1 MNIVNII
8 EKKKRGFEL
17 TKEEIDFTV
26 NGFIDRS
33 ILDSQMSSLLMAI
46 CLKGMNDEETYYLTD
61 AMINSG
67 NVIDLSKIDGITV
80 DKHSTGGVGDKISL
94 ILLPIVASCGIK
106 VPKMSGRSL
115 GHTGGTIDK
124 LESIPGFRTS
134 MSIDY
139 FIEQINEIGMGIISQ
154 TLNMVPAD
162 KKIYALRSITGTT
175 DSIPL
180 IASSI
185 MSKKIASGAK
195 KIVIDVKVG
204 EGALV
209 RNIEEAR
216 ELSNRMIEIG
226 KKFDRKVVCLLTNMD
241 YPLGKNIGNV
251 LEVVEAM
258 QVLDG
263 TVSDDLKS
271 LSLELAAIMISI
283 GKDITREEAY
293 LEAKEALESGKA
305 YEKFKEFVTY
315 QGGNLNYIELSNN
328 IKTFNSKKSG
338 YITNI
343 DARRLADFIV
353 DIRNKDKV
361 DYKTGIV
368 LNHKMGDYVEIGEK
382 LLDVYINKD
391 EEIEE
396 NSELLNYDEILEECF
411 EISDEKKQDVKL
423 IYEVIE

>member
-8 EKKKRGFEL
+8 EKKKGGNAL
-17 TKEEIDFTV
+17 TKDEISFAI
-26 NGFIDRS
+26 NGFLDKT

-46 CLKGMNDEETYYLTD
+46 CFKGMNDEETYYLTD
-61 AMINSG
+61 VMINSG
-67 NVIDLSKIDGITV
+67 SVIDLSKIDGITV

-162 KKIYALRSITGTT
+162 KRIYALRSITGTT
-175 DSIPL
+175 DSLPL

-195 KIVIDVKVG
+195 NIVIDVKVG
-204 EGALV
+204 KGALV
-209 RNIEEAR
+209 KDLDEAR
-216 ELSNRMIEIG
+216 ELSNIMIEIG

-241 YPLGKNIGNV
+241 YPLGRSIGNI

-263 TVSDDLKS
+263 SGTEDLKS
-271 LSLELAAIMISI
+271 ISLELATLMIST
-283 GKDITREEAY
+283 GKGVSREEAY
-293 LEAKEALESGKA
+293 LEAKEALESGRA
-305 YEKFKEFVTY
+305 LEKFKEFVSY
-315 QGGNLNYIELSNN
+315 QGGNLNYIELSTN
-328 IKTFNSKKSG
+328 IKSFNSKFSG

-343 DARRLADFIV
+343 DARKLADFIV
-353 DIRNKDKV
+353 DIRSKEKI

-368 LNHKMGDYVEIGEK
+368 LNKKLGDFVEVGEK
-382 LLDVYINKD
+382 LLDVYINSD
-391 EEIEE
+391 AENNNIEIT
-396 NSELLNYDEILEECF
+396 NYDEILENCF
-411 EISDEKKQDVKL
+411 EISEKKNKAEVKL
-423 IYEVIE
+423 IYEVVE

>member
-8 EKKKRGFEL
+8 EKKKGGNAL
-17 TKEEIDFTV
+17 TKDEISFAI
-26 NGFIDRS
+26 NGFLDKT

-46 CLKGMNDEETYYLTD
+46 CFKGMNDEETYYLTD
-61 AMINSG
+61 VMINSG
-67 NVIDLSKIDGITV
+67 SVIDLSKIDGITV

-94 ILLPIVASCGIK
+94 ILLPIVASCGIN

-162 KKIYALRSITGTT
+162 KRIYALRSITGTT
-175 DSIPL
+175 DSLPL

-195 KIVIDVKVG
+195 NIVIDVKVG
-204 EGALV
+204 KGALV
-209 RNIEEAR
+209 KDLDEAR
-216 ELSNRMIEIG
+216 ELSNIMIEIG

-241 YPLGKNIGNV
+241 YPLGRSIGNI

-263 TVSDDLKS
+263 SGTEDLKS
-271 LSLELAAIMISI
+271 ISLELATLMIST
-283 GKDITREEAY
+283 GKGVSREEAY
-293 LEAKEALESGKA
+293 LEAKEALESGRA
-305 YEKFKEFVTY
+305 LEKFKEFVSY
-315 QGGNLNYIELSNN
+315 QGGNLNYIELSTN
-328 IKTFNSKKSG
+328 IKSFNSKLSG

-343 DARRLADFIV
+343 DARKLADFIV
-353 DIRNKDKV
+353 DIRSKEKI

-368 LNHKMGDYVEIGEK
+368 LNKKLGDYVEVGEK
-382 LLDVYINKD
+382 LLDVYINSD
-391 EEIEE
+391 AENNNIEIT
-396 NSELLNYDEILEECF
+396 NYDEILENCF
-411 EISDEKKQDVKL
+411 EISEKKNKAEVKL
-423 IYEVIE
+423 IYEVVE